1 MNLGTKSC
9 LNKCKVDTGVD
20 GNLLPI
26 GVYKHIGG
34 NVDKL
39 AKTIDRSVRLVYNN
53 TEIKYYGT
61 CYITLQFETK
71 RLETKFFVV
80 DQTTT
85 LIG

>member
-26 GVYKHIGG
+26 GVHKYLDG

-39 AKTIDRSVRLVYNN
+39 PKATDRSVRLAVYNN
-53 TEIKYYGT
+53 MEIKQYGT
-61 CYITLQFETK
+61 
-71 RLETKFFVV
+71 
-80 DQTTT
+80 
-85 LIG
+85 